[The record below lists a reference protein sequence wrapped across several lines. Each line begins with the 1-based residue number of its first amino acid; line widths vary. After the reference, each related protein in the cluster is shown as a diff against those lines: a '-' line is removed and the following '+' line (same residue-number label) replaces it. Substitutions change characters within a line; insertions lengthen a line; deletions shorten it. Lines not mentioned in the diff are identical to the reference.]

1 MTANALM
8 ALALAFAVGIALLRG
23 RLPLELLALGLGI
36 AAVLAGWL
44 SPAEALAG
52 FGSPATITVVA
63 MFVISAAVVRTGAL
77 APIERWLGSFAGLG
91 LAGQLLLLAAVV
103 GPLSA
108 VLSNTAVVA
117 MFIPLVERWCR
128 RQGMAPA
135 RMLMPLSFLTVLAG
149 VGTLLG
155 TSTNLVASSLSAQL
169 GYGSFSLLQFTPM
182 ALITYAAGVLVLLLV
197 APRVLPGQAV
207 LPLAEEL
214 ESDYGIGGYLSEL
227 KVTPASPLVGLSLD
241 DSLLQHSFDLRVLA
255 LIRDQ
260 ARLVPP
266 LGDRRLRAGDV
277 LVVKARRDSLLALK
291 EQEGLELLPDASVQ
305 LRAGGGPLVSA
316 GRDELTGSSTM
327 AGAGGPM
334 SVALPRT
341 GMTRQPVASSPLQA
355 ATVPA
360 VQPAPSGDGGQ
371 RAAGTEPSPAHH
383 GMGPGERL
391 QSGSALPAAE
401 PGASTAGPA
410 TSILN
415 TDRNAAARL
424 RQPGLDL
431 SVVEAVVPA
440 GSPLIGQ
447 SLRDLRFA
455 QRTNAAV
462 LAIRRGEEVLR
473 DRLGQVALKLGDAL
487 LLQAPDPSLRAL
499 EVSGDLLL
507 ADRAEAPSDRRD
519 RLPWTLALTVG
530 VMALTLWRSDAL
542 AIWALLAVVGLVAGR
557 VLTPQEV
564 YAAVR
569 WDVVVLLGALLPLAT
584 VMAGTELDRALVT
597 ALTAIA
603 GSWPPYAVLI
613 GLYLATAL
621 ATELLSNQA
630 AVTLML
636 PLALAIGRELGVTPQ
651 AVMGV
656 VTFAASHSFLTPV
669 GYQTNTMVF
678 ALGNYTFVDFLRLGL
693 PLTLVLC
700 LLTPA
705 LALAL

>member
-1 MTANALM
+1 MTAPTL
-8 ALALAFAVGIALLRG
+8 LALVLALLGWGALLRG
-23 RLPLELLALGLGI
+23 RLPLELLALVLVI
-36 AAVLAGWL
+36 AAVLGGWL
-44 SPAEALAG
+44 SPAQALAG

-63 MFVISAAVVRTGAL
+63 MFVISAAVVRSGAL
-77 APIERWLGSFAGLG
+77 APIERWLAGFSGLG
-91 LAGQLLLLAAVV
+91 LPGQLLLLAAVV

-128 RQGMAPA
+128 RLGMAPA

-155 TSTNLVASSLSAQL
+155 TSTNLVASSLAADL
-169 GYGSFSLLQFTPM
+169 GYGSFRLLQFTPM
-182 ALITYAAGVLVLLLV
+182 ALITYAAGVGVLLLV
-197 APRVLPGQAV
+197 APRVLPGQPV
-207 LPLAEEL
+207 LPLAQEL
-214 ESDYGIGGYLSEL
+214 ESDYGIGSYLSEL
-227 KVTPASPLVGLSLD
+227 QVTPASPLAGRSLD
-241 DSLLQHSFDLRVLA
+241 DTLLQHSFDVRVLA
-255 LIRDQ
+255 LIRGP

-266 LGDRRLRAGDV
+266 LGDRLLQAGDV
-277 LVVKARRDSLLALK
+277 LVVKARRDVLLALQ
-291 EQEGLELLPDASVQ
+291 EEEGLDLLPDGSVQ
-305 LRAGGGPLVSA
+305 LQAPA
-316 GRDELTGSSTM
+316 K
-327 AGAGGPM
+327 A
-334 SVALPRT
+334 RT
-341 GMTRQPVASSPLQA
+341 VE
-355 ATVPA
+355 PA
-360 VQPAPSGDGGQ
+360 
-371 RAAGTEPSPAHH
+371 E
-383 GMGPGERL
+383 
-391 QSGSALPAAE
+391 PAAHTD
-401 PGASTAGPA
+401 PSDLA
-410 TSILN
+410 TGTDPSDRPTG
-415 TDRNAAARL
+415 TDRSVLN
-424 RQPGLDL
+424 L

-447 SLRDLRFA
+447 SLRELRFA

-473 DRLGQVALKLGDAL
+473 DRLGQVSLKLGDAL

-519 RLPWTLALTVG
+519 RLPWTLGLTVA
-530 VMALTLWRSDAL
+530 VMLLTLWRSEAL
-542 AIWALLAVVGLVAGR
+542 AIWALLAVVGLVACR
-557 VLTPQEV
+557 ALTPQEV

-569 WDVVVLLGALLPLAT
+569 WDVVVLLGALLPLAQ
-584 VMAGTELDRALVT
+584 VMQATGLDRLLVQG
-597 ALTAIA
+597 LTQAA
-603 GSWPPYAVLI
+603 GSWPPYGVLI

-630 AVTLML
+630 AVALML
-636 PLALAIGRELGVTPQ
+636 PLALAIGGELGLAPQ

-656 VTFAASHSFLTPV
+656 VTFAASHSFLTPI

-678 ALGNYTFVDFLRLGL
+678 ALGNYSFLDFLRLGL

>member
-1 MTANALM
+1 MTIAVLL
-8 ALALAFAVGIALLRG
+8 ALALALALSVALLRG
-23 RLPLELLALGLGI
+23 RLPLELLALGLVI

-44 SPAEALAG
+44 SPSEALAG
-52 FGSPATITVVA
+52 FGSPATISVVA
-63 MFVISAAVVRTGAL
+63 MFVISAAVMRSGAL
-77 APIERWLGSFAGLG
+77 APIERWLGSCAGFG

-155 TSTNLVASSLSAQL
+155 TSTNLVASSLAAQL

-182 ALITYAAGVLVLLLV
+182 ALVTYAAGVLVLVLV
-197 APRVLPGQAV
+197 APRVLPNPAV

-214 ESDYGIGGYLSEL
+214 ECDYGIGDYLSEL
-227 KVTPASPLVGLSLD
+227 RVEPASPLVGCSLD
-241 DSLLQHSFDLRVLA
+241 ASLLQHSFDLRVLA
-255 LIRDQ
+255 LIRQQ
-260 ARLVPP
+260 AWLLPP
-266 LGDRRLRAGDV
+266 LGDRLLLTGDV
-277 LVVKARRDSLLALK
+277 LVVKARRDSLLALQQ
-291 EQEGLELLPDASVQ
+291 QEGLALLPAASVH
-305 LRAGGGPLVSA
+305 LRAGPGRLDRQAPPQPPARSAPEPPPADADAAVLQAPQQSVVASGP
-316 GRDELTGSSTM
+316 
-327 AGAGGPM
+327 
-334 SVALPRT
+334 SVA
-341 GMTRQPVASSPLQA
+341 GDHQADPLSN
-355 ATVPA
+355 P
-360 VQPAPSGDGGQ
+360 
-371 RAAGTEPSPAHH
+371 
-383 GMGPGERL
+383 
-391 QSGSALPAAE
+391 PAA
-401 PGASTAGPA
+401 
-410 TSILN
+410 
-415 TDRNAAARL
+415 AAVL
-424 RQPGLDL
+424 PLDL
-431 SVVEAVVPA
+431 AVVEAVVPA

-447 SLRDLRFA
+447 SLRELRFA

-462 LAIRRGEEVLR
+462 LAIRRGEQLLL
-473 DRLGQVALKLGDAL
+473 DRLGQVSLQLGDAL

-519 RLPWTLALTVG
+519 RLPWTIALTVA
-530 VMALTLWRSDAL
+530 VLLLTLWRSEAL
-542 AIWALLAVVGLVAGR
+542 AIWALLAVVGMVAGR
-557 VLTPQEV
+557 VLSPQEV
-564 YAAVR
+564 YASVR

-584 VMAGTELDRALVT
+584 VLRGSELDRVLVD
-597 ALTAIA
+597 ALTTVAC
-603 GSWPPYAVLI
+603 SWPPYAVLI
-613 GLYLATAL
+613 SLYLATAL

-636 PLALAIGRELGVTPQ
+636 PLALAIGRELGVTPL

-678 ALGNYTFVDFLRLGL
+678 ALGNYSFLDFLKLGL